1 MNDLEQFTGLY
12 PLSKTLRFELK
23 PEPATKKKFDVWL
36 KEIQDN
42 EVVSDYNL
50 FYKDKIS
57 EAYVVLKPI
66 LDNLHE
72 KFIEI
77 SLSSK
82 RG

>member
-1 MNDLEQFTGLY
+1 M
-12 PLSKTLRFELK
+12 RFELK
-23 PEPATKKKFDVWL
+23 PEHATKKKFDVWL
-36 KEIQDN
+36 KEISDN
-42 EVVSDYNL
+42 EVVNDNNL
-50 FYKDKIS
+50 FYKDKKIS
-57 EAYVVLKPI
+57 EVYVVLKPI